1 MAKSVARITKK
12 MWQKID
18 VKWELDES
26 MLKIDDQTRVM
37 VFAEKEVLL
46 VMWRVAVT

>member
-1 MAKSVARITKK
+1 MTKK

-18 VKWELDES
+18 VRWELDES
-26 MLKIDDQTRVM
+26 MLKIDDQTRVV